1 MSIGKW
7 LQRLIDKLRG
17 KVKPEPEPVKPTLPT
32 NPKTPPDIEGSIS
45 EQWSFNGKDYDNSW
59 RIRWP
64 SYFYDV
70 HRIGRDSW
78 CTVNGIRAEF
88 RSYDT
93 DHGAFRPSYTMPQSV
108 VVALPATCILYSRN
122 GVALAYFV
130 TDSHNKRGRLP

>member
-17 KVKPEPEPVKPTLPT
+17 KVKPAPEPV
-32 NPKTPPDIEGSIS
+32 TPVVP
-45 EQWSFNGKDYDNSW
+45 
-59 RIRWP
+59 
-64 SYFYDV
+64 V
-70 HRIGRDSW
+70 
-78 CTVNGIRAEF
+78 
-88 RSYDT
+88 DT